1 MQGPWPLRL
10 VSMTAL
16 AVLARSPS
24 SCWLQV
30 IMVPVR
36 WKFATLAE
44 NPRPYWMPAF
54 LSGPVSTDG

>member
-1 MQGPWPLRL
+1 
-10 VSMTAL
+10 MTAL

-30 IMVPVR
+30 MTVPVH

-44 NPRPYWMPAF
+44 NPRPYPMPAF
-54 LSGPVSTDG
+54 PSGPVSAAGFLNRPGLPASR